1 MANRPAVNIIN
12 QLGVETVK
20 GTAVPAIRKMTEL
33 SISLTPELQT
43 KFFRAA
49 GYKVDTTGVN
59 QREWTK
65 GKYDG
70 VLSYNSIIYILES
83 MFGSAA
89 GGVATG
95 SGFTWQY
102 DPLSTGQN
110 PNNKTFSIEHGDSI
124 AVQKAAYAILNS
136 CSFDFGTDD
145 VKVSGEVLAQTLGAG
160 AITTASVTEIATN
173 PVTVNQLDIYV
184 DPTAAALGTT
194 RLTDC
199 YNESVAFGPAYG
211 PKFIHDTTFP
221 SFKELIEMIISL
233 KFSFEAEF
241 SAQARA
247 LYLAA
252 KAANLPHQFLR
263 IKATGPLISV
273 GVNNLIQIDLCGAL
287 ESADENTGGLMDTY
301 KFNFNAVHD
310 VTWGKYC
317 SIKVVN
323 ALATL

>member
-1 MANRPAVNIIN
+1 M
-12 QLGVETVK
+12 GVETTK
-20 GTAVPAIRKMTEL
+20 GTAVAAIRKMTEL
-33 SISLTPELQT
+33 SISIDPELQT

-49 GYKVDTTGVN
+49 GYKVDTTGVM
-59 QREWTK
+59 QREWGK

-70 VLSYNSIIYILES
+70 VLSYNSFIYILES
-83 MFGSAA
+83 MIGSAA

-110 PNNKTFSIEHGDSI
+110 PNNKTYSVEEGDSI

-136 CSFDFGTDD
+136 CSIDFGTDD
-145 VKVSGEVLAQTLGAG
+145 VKVSGDVLSQALGAG
-160 AITTASVTEIATN
+160 SITTASVTEIATA
-173 PVTVNQLDIYV
+173 PITVNQLDIYI

-211 PKFIHDTTFP
+211 PKFIHDTTFQ
-221 SFKELIEMIISL
+221 SFKELIEMIVSL
-233 KFSFEAEF
+233 KFTFECEY

-252 KAANLPHQFLR
+252 KASSLPPQFLR

-273 GVNNLIQIDLCGAL
+273 GVNNLIQIDLCGKI
-287 ESADENTGGLMDTY
+287 ESVAENKGGLMYTY

-323 ALATL
+323 TLATL